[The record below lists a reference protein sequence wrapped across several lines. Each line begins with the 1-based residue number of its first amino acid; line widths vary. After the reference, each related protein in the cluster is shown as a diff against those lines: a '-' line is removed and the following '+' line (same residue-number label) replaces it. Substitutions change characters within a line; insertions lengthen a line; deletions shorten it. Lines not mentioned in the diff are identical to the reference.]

1 VSLNGIAASAVS
13 ALKTNSA
20 ALGVVANNVSNLNTA
35 GYARRIVNQQTL
47 SAGGQLM
54 GVDIASVQRV
64 ASQFLTQ
71 EMLSAGGAASQYD
84 TMADLFSQL
93 NGLLGGPGDNQS
105 LATGLS
111 NLSAAFATASQAP
124 TSSAS
129 RTGVMNALTNLA
141 NSFSTVSSTIT
152 SLRTQI
158 DQQVVNSIG
167 GANTLIKQVFR
178 PQHPDQDRHRRR

>member
-1 VSLNGIAASAVS
+1 VAWRLRQLVREQRTSFVSLNGIAASAVS

-71 EMLSAGGAASQYD
+71 EMLSA
-84 TMADLFSQL
+84 
-93 NGLLGGPGDNQS
+93 
-105 LATGLS
+105 
-111 NLSAAFATASQAP
+111 
-124 TSSAS
+124 
-129 RTGVMNALTNLA
+129 
-141 NSFSTVSSTIT
+141 
-152 SLRTQI
+152 
-158 DQQVVNSIG
+158 
-167 GANTLIKQVFR
+167 
-178 PQHPDQDRHRRR
+178 RRRSTTPWPTCSPS